1 MGRPRVLAPCRD
13 TAMGAL
19 VRWVH
24 ARLDEAG
31 VTYGQV
37 AAEVAYSRSW
47 VSRALS
53 GRRLPPWYL
62 VEAVAR
68 RCGAPPAEARRLW
81 AAADAAERS
90 RRSRMVAPG
99 APPDGISSYDGLLD
113 ALADLIAS
121 RAGSHR
127 ELVRRDGSGQLTRQT
142 VGAVLRRERTLSR
155 EVLARILIACEVS
168 DDDRAAWL
176 HGWERW
182 GRPLR
187 DAMEL
192 RRRAI
197 ARARLQPWRYP
208 TPRWS

>member
-13 TAMGAL
+13 AAMGAL

-24 ARLDEAG
+24 ARLGEAG

-47 VSRALS
+47 VSRSLS
-53 GRRLPPWYL
+53 GRRLPPWDL
-62 VEAVAR
+62 VEAVAS
-68 RCGAPPAEARRLW
+68 RCGASLAEARRLW
-81 AAADAAERS
+81 AAAEAADRS

-99 APPDGISSYDGLLD
+99 APPDGITSYDGLLD
-113 ALADLIAS
+113 ALAGLIAG

-142 VGAVLRRERTLSR
+142 VGAVLRRERTLSC
-155 EVLARILIACEVS
+155 EVLTRILAACEVG

-176 HGWERW
+176 REWDRW

-187 DAMEL
+187 DAMEV

-197 ARARLQPWRYP
+197 ARARLRSWRYP
-208 TPRWS
+208 APRWS